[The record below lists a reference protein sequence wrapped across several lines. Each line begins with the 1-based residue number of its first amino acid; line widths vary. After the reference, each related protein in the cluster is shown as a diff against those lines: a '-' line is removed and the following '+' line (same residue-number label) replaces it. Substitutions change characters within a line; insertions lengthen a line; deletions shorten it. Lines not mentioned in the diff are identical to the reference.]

1 MKTFIH
7 ELGVLDK
14 LGRKHVVRFKQG
26 LNVVTGKSSTGKS
39 ALIEIFDYCF
49 GSSEYTVPKGVI
61 TESADT
67 YYVYLQIEG
76 HHIVIA
82 RRPAMNNKA
91 FLRKVE
97 GYDTEII
104 NKGYFDDSYFRP
116 IEDFKKSLRSYFII
130 INDVDESLFGREKRS
145 NRKSPTPTIRSFTSF
160 MLQHQ
165 NLIANK
171 HALFYRFDEKEKR
184 DQIIDHIKMFLGFV
198 DQDFFIFSQE
208 REQLLS
214 QLNGL
219 KREQDAKKKVV
230 EKHKEHIAPMLD
242 YLYSLMGSRE
252 ELIPINQVLWNPQQA
267 IHTLERLI
275 VPERIVHSSNAST
288 EYYIELKKHL
298 NAKTAE
304 LRALQRQ
311 ASSINHHIREEDR
324 FIENSQKFTA
334 PDKVHIATI
343 TCPFCQT
350 EQHQLSDSAKKL
362 QNAITKI
369 SHNVTSLRPM
379 RAKFQTSLADVNRKI
394 EEMSE
399 KVNYLSD
406 QVKKIEITEKQIEK
420 EKSLY
425 ETILKTK
432 ANLIVMLET
441 LNSTNESELDEQVT
455 GLRKRL
461 KEVEEKLEKYNV
473 KKDLEAA
480 SAKVNQYMK
489 EIGEYFE
496 FEDSYRPI
504 NLHFSFETFDLYHE
518 TDNEKIYLRSMGS
531 GANWLYSHVTLFL
544 ALHKYFAELG
554 HECAIPTILFLDQPT
569 QVYFPNFKR
578 DNSETFDQQKALDKQ
593 NRSASEREIDEDIK
607 AVENLFSRLSI
618 YCQEIEAKEGFSPQ
632 IIVSDHA
639 DDLTLS
645 NGVLFDSLVNG
656 NRWRKRG
663 LIHPVPPY
671 VLL

>member
-61 TESADT
+61 TVSADT
-67 YYVYLQIEG
+67 YYVYLKIEEQN
-76 HHIVIA
+76 IVIA
-82 RRPAMNNKA
+82 RRPEMNNKA
-91 FLRKVE
+91 FLRKVDSYE
-97 GYDTEII
+97 TEVI
-104 NKGYFDDSYFRP
+104 NKSYFDDSYFRP
-116 IEDFKKSLRSYFII
+116 IEDFKKSLRSHFII
-130 INDVDESLFGREKRS
+130 INDVDESLTVRERRS

-198 DQDFFIFSQE
+198 DQDFFLFSQE

-214 QLNGL
+214 QLNIL
-219 KREQDAKKKVV
+219 KREQDAKKKVL

-242 YLYSLMGSRE
+242 YLYSLMGSHE
-252 ELIPINQVLWNPQQA
+252 ELIPIDQVLWNPQQA
-267 IHTLERLI
+267 INTLERVI
-275 VPERIVHSSNAST
+275 VPERIVYSSNAST
-288 EYYIELKKHL
+288 EYYIDLKKHL

-304 LRALQRQ
+304 LRKLQRQ
-311 ASSINHHIREEDR
+311 AASINHHIREEDR

-334 PDKVHIATI
+334 PHKVHIATI

-350 EQHQLSDSAKKL
+350 EQYQLSDSAKKL

-394 EEMSE
+394 EEMSD
-399 KVNYLSD
+399 KVNYLSG

-420 EKSLY
+420 EKDLY
-425 ETILKTK
+425 ESVLRTK

-441 LNSTNESELDEQVT
+441 LNSTNESELDEQIKN
-455 GLRKRL
+455 LRKRL
-461 KEVEEKLEKYNV
+461 NKVEEKLEKYDV
-473 KKDLEAA
+473 QKDLEAA
-480 SAKVNQYMK
+480 STKVNQYMK
-489 EIGEYFE
+489 EIGQHFE
-496 FEDSYRPI
+496 FEDSYKPI

-518 TDNEKIYLRSMGS
+518 TENENIYLRSMGS

-544 ALHKYFAELG
+544 ALQKYFVELD
-554 HECAIPTILFLDQPT
+554 HKCAIPTILFLDQPT

-578 DNSETFDQQKALDKQ
+578 DNSESFDQQKILDKQ
-593 NRSASEREIDEDIK
+593 LRSESEREIDEDIK

-618 YCQEIEAKEGFSPQ
+618 YCQEIEEKEGFSPQ

-639 DDLTLS
+639 DDLVLS
-645 NGVLFDSLVNG
+645 NGVAFDSLVNG

-663 LIHPVPPY
+663 LIHPIPPS